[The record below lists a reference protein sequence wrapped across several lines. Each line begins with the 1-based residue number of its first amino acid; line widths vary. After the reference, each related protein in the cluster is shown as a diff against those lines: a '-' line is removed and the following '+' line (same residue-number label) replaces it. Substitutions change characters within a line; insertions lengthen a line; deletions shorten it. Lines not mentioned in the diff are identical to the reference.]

1 MTTST
6 RIPAHRVIVEAVDCG
21 ILDETTQRELAAS
34 LTVPRDEV
42 SSAVH
47 LGELL
52 NAGHIDAWTLLEL
65 VDIYVDSDI
74 DPDRIEISVDLRG
87 GDLIITVPEDLQ

>member
-6 RIPAHRVIVEAVDCG
+6 RIPARRVIVEAVDCG
-21 ILDETTQRELAAS
+21 ILDETT
-34 LTVPRDEV
+34 RDEV
-42 SSAVH
+42 ALNLTMHPDDVPSAVH

-87 GDLIITVPEDLQ
+87 GDLVITVPEDLQ